1 MITPL
6 KPRWSREVKKYR
18 RNLASY
24 REGDFALAVESERG
38 SVIYS
43 VRHTTTFRYE
53 PAVRESVMEVR
64 LQPRSDGEQRC
75 LSFTLD
81 VDPAANIMQ
90 YRDFTGNTVHHF
102 DIAGVHSQVQVT
114 AQSAV
119 EVQAVPAPRASD
131 CGNWA
136 DLDAE
141 VAGNDHWEML
151 LSSHF
156 AHSSALL
163 DQLAEELRCERRSS
177 PLALLTEINEAIYK
191 LFAYVPNSTKVDS
204 PIEEALQ
211 ARQGVCQD
219 FAHIMI
225 ALVRRL
231 KMPCRYVSGYMFHR
245 EEARKDR
252 SLEGAS
258 HAWVEALV
266 PGLGW
271 VAFDPTNNLVGGD
284 RHIRVAIGR
293 DYADVPPTRGVYKG
307 EAQSELSVA
316 VTVTPADSA
325 VPEPITPNFVVRSR
339 PVLARATVRSDQE
352 QQQQQ

>member
-1 MITPL
+1 
-6 KPRWSREVKKYR
+6 
-18 RNLASY
+18 
-24 REGDFALAVESERG
+24 
-38 SVIYS
+38 VIYS

-53 PAVRESVMEVR
+53 PAVRESLMEVR

-81 VDPAANIMQ
+81 VEPAASIMQ

-102 DIAGVHSQVQVT
+102 DIAGSHTQVKVT

-119 EVQAVPAPRASD
+119 EVQSVPPARASNSGD
-131 CGNWA
+131 WA
-136 DLDAE
+136 DLDAL
-141 VAGNDHWEML
+141 VAGSDHWEML
-151 LSSHF
+151 LPSHF
-156 AHSSALL
+156 AQSSAPLEK
-163 DQLAEELRCERRSS
+163 LAKDLGCERRGN
-177 PLALLTEINEAIYK
+177 PLALLTELNETIYQQ
-191 LFAYVPNSTKVDS
+191 FAYVPNSTKVDS

-231 KMPCRYVSGYMFHR
+231 RVPCRYVSGYMFHR
-245 EEARKDR
+245 DENEKDR

-271 VAFDPTNNLVGGD
+271 MAFDPTNNLVGGD
-284 RHIRVAIGR
+284 RYIRVAIGR

-316 VTVTPADSA
+316 VTVSPADSLA
-325 VPEPITPNFVVRSR
+325 PEPITPVFVVRSR
-339 PVLARATVRSDQE
+339 PMLARHTPRAEQE

>member
-1 MITPL
+1 M
-6 KPRWSREVKKYR
+6 
-18 RNLASY
+18 
-24 REGDFALAVESERG
+24 
-38 SVIYS
+38 IYS

-75 LSFTLD
+75 LSFALD
-81 VDPAANIMQ
+81 VDPTANIMQ

-102 DIAGVHSQVQVT
+102 DIAGSHTQVKVT

-119 EVQAVPAPRASD
+119 EVQAVPTPRAADSGD
-131 CGNWA
+131 WA
-136 DLDAE
+136 DLDAL

-151 LSSHF
+151 LPSHF
-156 AHSSALL
+156 AHSSDPLER
-163 DQLAEELRCERRSS
+163 LAKELKCERRGN
-177 PLALLTEINEAIYK
+177 PLALLTEINESIYTM
-191 LFAYVPNSTKVDS
+191 FAYVKNSTKVDS

-225 ALVRRL
+225 ALVRPL
-231 KMPCRYVSGYMFHR
+231 KIPCRYVSGYMFHR
-245 EEARKDR
+245 DEDETDR

-316 VTVTPADSA
+316 VTVSPADNIA
-325 VPEPITPNFVVRSR
+325 AEPITPSFVVRSR
-339 PVLARATVRSDQE
+339 PVLVRAAARSEQE

>member
-1 MITPL
+1 
-6 KPRWSREVKKYR
+6 
-18 RNLASY
+18 
-24 REGDFALAVESERG
+24 
-38 SVIYS
+38 VIYS

-53 PAVRESVMEVR
+53 PAVRESLMEVR

-81 VDPAANIMQ
+81 VEPAANIMQ

-102 DIAGVHSQVQVT
+102 DIAGSHTQVKVT
-114 AQSAV
+114 AQSEV
-119 EVQAVPAPRASD
+119 EVQSVGPARASNSGD
-131 CGNWA
+131 WA
-136 DLDAE
+136 DLDAL
-141 VAGNDHWEML
+141 VAGDDHWEML
-151 LSSHF
+151 LPSHF
-156 AHSSALL
+156 AQSSAPLEK
-163 DQLAEELRCERRSS
+163 LAKDLGCERRMN
-177 PLALLTEINEAIYK
+177 PLALLTELNETIYK

-211 ARQGVCQD
+211 TRQGVCQD

-231 KMPCRYVSGYMFHR
+231 RIPCRYVSGYMFHR
-245 EEARKDR
+245 DETEKDR

-316 VTVTPADSA
+316 VTVSLADS
-325 VPEPITPNFVVRSR
+325 VTPEPITPIFVVRSR
-339 PVLARATVRSDQE
+339 PVLVRHTPRSEQD